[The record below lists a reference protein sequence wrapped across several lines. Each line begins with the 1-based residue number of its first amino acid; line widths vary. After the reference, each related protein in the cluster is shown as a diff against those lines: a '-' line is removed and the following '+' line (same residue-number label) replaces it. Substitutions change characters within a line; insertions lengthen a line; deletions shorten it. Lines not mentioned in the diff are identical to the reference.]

1 MLNRRS
7 PIPLYV
13 QIEQGIQGLIVQGE
27 LGVGDKIPSETDLAE
42 HYRVSR
48 MTARKAVDRLV
59 SSGVL
64 FRKQGKGTYVNSQRR
79 IQHGLSTKLSF
90 SAAMDSLGLQHST
103 RVLIADV
110 VQAPTHILAALR
122 ETGTGRAIRI
132 KRVRMVAGEP
142 VALHE
147 TFLPSAYSLILEED
161 LSGSLTRAMIA
172 VGARVVTVRD
182 TVSATLA
189 NDLHASLLNTDVG
202 AALLEIQG
210 LGFGDDGSPLRFTEA
225 FYRGDRF
232 TFQLEAAPPSDMTFD
247 IAVRRLARA

>member
-7 PIPLYV
+7 PIPLYI

-27 LGVGDKIPSETDLAE
+27 LGAGDKIPSEIDLAE

-59 SSGVL
+59 SSGIL
-64 FRKQGKGTYVNSQRR
+64 FRKQGKGTYVNSQR

-90 SAAMDSLGLQHST
+90 SAAMESLGLQHST
-103 RVLIADV
+103 RVLVSDL
-110 VQAPTHILAALR
+110 VQAPTHVLAALR
-122 ETGTGRAIRI
+122 ETGSGRAIRI

-142 VALHE
+142 VALHD

-161 LSGSLTRAMIA
+161 LSGSLTRAMIS

-189 NDLHASLLNTDVG
+189 NELHASLLNTNVG
-202 AALLEIQG
+202 GPLLEIHG